1 MKKIEAFIKEDRI
14 EPVAN
19 ALRGIDGLSGVTV
32 IHAEGFGR
40 REVANE
46 RDPSPE
52 MIHDFRSIGRL
63 ETFCNDDQLE
73 LVLETLRE
81 AAHTGLRHDGKIFVL
96 PVEDA
101 VRVSSGKRGPEVL

>member
-40 REVANE
+40 REAAKE
-46 RDPSPE
+46 REPSPE
-52 MIHDFRSIGRL
+52 MIHDFRGVGRL
-63 ETFCNDDQLE
+63 ETFCSDE
-73 LVLETLRE
+73 LVEKVVETLRE

-96 PVEDA
+96 PVDDA
-101 VRVSSGKRGPEVL
+101 IRVASGKRGPDIL